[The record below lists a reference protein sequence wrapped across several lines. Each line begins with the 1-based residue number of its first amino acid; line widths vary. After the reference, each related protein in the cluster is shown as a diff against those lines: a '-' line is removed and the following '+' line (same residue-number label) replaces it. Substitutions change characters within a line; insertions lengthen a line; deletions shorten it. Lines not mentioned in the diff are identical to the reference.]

1 MFDAHSRLR
10 MAKLGVVEW
19 IALVDKNDN
28 FDWHFDEGLSLDLVC
43 GIWNVGSPGYYTF
56 EQMDNYKPEESR
68 RLVRQISVAELQH

>member
-1 MFDAHSRLR
+1 

-43 GIWNVGSPGYYTF
+43 GIWNVCVLKDEDGY
-56 EQMDNYKPEESR
+56 ER
-68 RLVRQISVAELQH
+68 